1 VKCSGHTGTHG
12 GKALGIGFSL
22 SALGRLLFTLVHAA
36 RILALLSS
44 ELTGAIRMDC
54 PSVVSSTWE
63 SGAILSKFNRLAP
76 PRTPSPGFSPE
87 GGTSL
92 PVCVSHRI
100 LARTQ
105 PFYILSMRK
114 HLYKILRNSI
124 SILFEKHMLVLQ
136 CYHSPQC
143 AALRAFGGV
152 GVISPKPVAYAHRQ
166 RSAAL
171 RAEIK
176 QPLTR

>member
-1 VKCSGHTGTHG
+1 
-12 GKALGIGFSL
+12 LGLASSL
-22 SALGRLLFTLVHAA
+22 FALGRLLFTLVHAA

-63 SGAILSKFNRLAP
+63 SGAILSKSNRLAP

-114 HLYKILRNSI
+114 HLYQILRNSI

-143 AALRAFGGV
+143 AALRDSSLSPSTCHRSEDPHRYQPFSPEGGQ
-152 GVISPKPVAYAHRQ
+152 A
-166 RSAAL
+166 RSHF
-171 RAEIK
+171 IPHK
-176 QPLTR
+176 SFD